1 MNEGKAFIDT
11 NVFVYAK
18 LKPAQ
23 DEAKRRAAVGF
34 LQDFDLDA
42 VVIRAGKP
50 MRQAVHR
57 RPSAQ
62 SDY

>member
-23 DEAKRRAAVGF
+23 DEAKHRAAVEF
-34 LQDFDLDA
+34 LQEPDA
-42 VVIRAGKP
+42 GF
-50 MRQAVHR
+50 
-57 RPSAQ
+57 
-62 SDY
+62 